1 MSTERTADTE
11 DIADLSYEQ
20 ARDELVAIVSRIEGG
35 NASLE
40 ESMTLWERGEA
51 LAAHCQA
58 KLDQA
63 QEQLDRGANGPAGSG
78 KGAQSDQ
85 THGHEAQNDDAQVD
99 DTGSDDAEVDDAAR
113 DRAESDP
120 DA

>member
-1 MSTERTADTE
+1 MSTDSPADTT
-11 DIADLSYEQ
+11 DIADLSYED
-20 ARDELVAIVSRIEGG
+20 ARDELVAIVARIEGG

-63 QEQLDRGANGPAGSG
+63 QEQLDRGAAAPAET
-78 KGAQSDQ
+78 A
-85 THGHEAQNDDAQVD
+85 
-99 DTGSDDAEVDDAAR
+99 DT
-113 DRAESDP
+113 DP
-120 DA
+120 DADGATGEDSEGEDDADA

>member
-1 MSTERTADTE
+1 MSTESTADTE

-40 ESMTLWERGEA
+40 ESMELWERGEA

-63 QEQLDRGANGPAGSG
+63 QDQLDRGAAGAGANDAGAHDAGDGDAADGSPADDRSAP
-78 KGAQSDQ
+78 GA
-85 THGHEAQNDDAQVD
+85 
-99 DTGSDDAEVDDAAR
+99 DTVPGGAGDEMDSDDADA
-113 DRAESDP
+113 
-120 DA
+120 